1 MSKAKTVTIKFQIHP
16 DQWYWVGIP
25 SFRLDWLR
33 PWPAAAIC
41 EVENDGSGFAVSGKE
56 IIKGA
61 CTRIEYT
68 AKKDGKTREVDVDG
82 WEAKGHPGAKITM
95 FGQRVTVLAMD
106 SQDYP
111 PADKITDDWFTP
123 EQLALLEY

>member
-1 MSKAKTVTIKFQIHP
+1 VSKIKKISFQIHESA
-16 DQWYWVGIP
+16 WYWVGIP

-41 EVENDGSGFAVSGKE
+41 EVENDGSGFAVNGKE

-68 AKKDGKTREVDVDG
+68 AKKDGVTREVDVDG
-82 WEAKGHPGAKITM
+82 WEADGHPGARITM
-95 FGQRVTVLAMD
+95 FDAKQKVTVLAMD

-111 PADKITDDWFTP
+111 TADKLTDDFFTK